1 MTFHRRTALVFY
13 RTVLEKD
20 IKTLVCLDTSQIM
33 RIRTSHH
40 TWVIRIA
47 SEDNN
52 YKTIQN
58 KAVIALPDGGPLSKF
73 SREQGHEGASRVTG
87 PDLMQRILKKSAGNG
102 WKHYFY
108 GSTQETLDKL
118 KSVINKQYEGTII
131 CGMMSPPFRPLTV
144 AEDEQIIKEINEAD
158 SRFHLGRPWHS

>member
-1 MTFHRRTALVFY
+1 MT
-13 RTVLEKD
+13 E
-20 IKTLVCLDTSQIM
+20 S
-33 RIRTSHH
+33 
-40 TWVIRIA
+40 
-47 SEDNN
+47 
-52 YKTIQN
+52 
-58 KAVIALPDGGPLSKF
+58 
-73 SREQGHEGASRVTG
+73 
-87 PDLMQRILKKSAGNG
+87 DLMQRILKKSAGNG

-118 KSVINKQYEGTII
+118 KSVINKQYVGTII

>member
-52 YKTIQN
+52 YNTIQN
-58 KAVIALPDGGPLSKF
+58 KAVIALPDGDHCLS
-73 SREQGHEGASRVTG
+73 
-87 PDLMQRILKKSAGNG
+87 
-102 WKHYFY
+102 
-108 GSTQETLDKL
+108 
-118 KSVINKQYEGTII
+118 SVESKD
-131 CGMMSPPFRPLTV
+131 MRAPV
-144 AEDEQIIKEINEAD
+144 V
-158 SRFHLGRPWHS
+158 